1 MPTPSLRCAA
11 ASPSEGAGAHRS
23 TEHCLTPRERRI
35 AHLDMDAFY
44 ASVELLR
51 RPELRG
57 LPVAIGG
64 RGEPNSRGVVTT
76 ATYAARAFGIRSGM
90 ALRKALDLCPACVFL
105 PVDFDEYRRY
115 SRLFKAALASQVDTI
130 EDRGIDEVYIDLTD
144 VDGDS
149 RTVAQ
154 SLKQAVASATGLTCS
169 IAVAPNKLLAKIG
182 SDLDKPDGLT
192 VLELDDLAIRIWPLP
207 ARRINGVGP
216 RAQERLSALG
226 IETIGNVA
234 ATSCDLLVQ
243 TFGTSYGNWLHQAA
257 HGVDERPVVTHR
269 EPQSR
274 SRETTFDR
282 DLHARTD
289 RAELSRILEMLAKQV
304 SADLATRGYV
314 GRTIGIKIRFDDFS
328 IVTRDCTVRTATN
341 DAPAILAAAR
351 ECLRRV
357 GFQRRLR
364 LLGVRVGH
372 LSRVGELA
380 ANDGETLPLF

>member
-1 MPTPSLRCAA
+1 MSL
-11 ASPSEGAGAHRS
+11 
-23 TEHCLTPRERRI
+23 RERRI

-51 RPELRG
+51 RPALRG

-76 ATYAARAFGIRSGM
+76 ATYEARAFGIRAGM

-115 SRLFKAALASQVDTI
+115 SQLFKAALASQVDTI
-130 EDRGIDEVYIDLTD
+130 EDRGIDEVYIDLTE
-144 VDGDS
+144 VEGDS
-149 RTVAQ
+149 HAVAQ
-154 SLKQAVASATGLTCS
+154 ALKQAVASATGLICS

-182 SDLDKPDGLT
+182 SDLDKPNGLT
-192 VLELDDLAIRIWPLP
+192 VLAADDLVTRIWPLP

-216 RAQERLSALG
+216 RAQERLAALG
-226 IETIGNVA
+226 IETIGDVA
-234 ATSCDLLVQ
+234 ATSCGVLVQ

-257 HGVDERPVVTHR
+257 HGIDERPVVTHR

-274 SRETTFDR
+274 SRETTFER

-289 RAELSRILEMLAKQV
+289 RAELSRILETLAQQV
-304 SADLATRGYV
+304 SVDLIARGYV

-328 IVTRDCTVRTATN
+328 IVTRDCTLRSPTSA
-341 DAPAILAAAR
+341 APAILAAAR

-357 GFQRRLR
+357 GFRRRLR

-372 LSRVGELA
+372 LSRLGDIA
-380 ANDGETLPLF
+380 ANDGATLPLF

>member
-1 MPTPSLRCAA
+1 
-11 ASPSEGAGAHRS
+11 
-23 TEHCLTPRERRI
+23 
-35 AHLDMDAFY
+35 MDAFY

-51 RPELRG
+51 RPDLHG

-64 RGEPNSRGVVTT
+64 RGDPNSRGVVTT

-115 SRLFKAALASQVDTI
+115 SRLFKAALASRVDLI
-130 EDRGIDEVYIDLTD
+130 EDRGIDEVYIDLTA

-149 RTVAQ
+149 RSVAAT
-154 SLKQAVASATGLTCS
+154 LKRAVTDATGLTCS

-192 VLELDDLAIRIWPLP
+192 VLTADDVAPRIWPLP

-216 RAQERLSALG
+216 RAQERLTALG
-226 IETIGNVA
+226 IETIGDVA
-234 ATSCDLLVQ
+234 AAPCDLLVQ
-243 TFGTSYGNWLHQAA
+243 TFGTSYGTWLHRAA
-257 HGVDERPVVTHR
+257 HGIDDRPVVTHR

-274 SRETTFDR
+274 SRETTFER
-282 DLHARTD
+282 DLHARND
-289 RAELSRILEMLAKQV
+289 RAELSAVLEALAKQV
-304 SADLATRGYV
+304 SVDLASRGYE

-328 IVTRDCTVRTATN
+328 TVTRDCTVREPTS
-341 DAPAILAAAR
+341 DAAAILAAAR

-357 GFQRRLR
+357 GFRRRLR

-372 LSRVGELA
+372 LSRVGHA
-380 ANDGETLPLF
+380 APETGGTLPLF